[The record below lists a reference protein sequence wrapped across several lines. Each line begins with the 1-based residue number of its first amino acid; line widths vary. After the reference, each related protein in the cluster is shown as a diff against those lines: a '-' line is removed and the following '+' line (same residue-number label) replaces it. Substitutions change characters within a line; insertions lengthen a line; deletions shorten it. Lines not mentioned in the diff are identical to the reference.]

1 MNQRRNGKRKKILSL
16 ALAIIIVML
25 TISGCNKNPLGKTE
39 DKVKIV
45 CTTFAIYD
53 WVIQLTNGLED
64 YEVLFLLKNG
74 SDAHNYQPTVEDIVE
89 ISSCD
94 LFLYVGGES
103 DAWVEP
109 ALKEAKNKQRRVLN
123 FMELLEPVREEMLQE
138 PEPRK
143 EEHEEEEHDHADEH
157 VWLSLKNAQIFV
169 EQISNVLLE
178 LEENRTNEEKRA
190 ENIKQIQ
197 NNQKEYSRKL
207 KNLEEQYRTVV
218 EDAKTKVLLFADR
231 FPFAYLIEDYQLE
244 YYAAFDGCSTET
256 EASFE
261 TIAFLAQKIQEH
273 NLSHVLVLEE
283 SDREVAKSVI
293 RAAKRPEMEILEL
306 NSLQA
311 VAKNAKDITYLS
323 MMQRN
328 LEILKEALN

>member
-1 MNQRRNGKRKKILSL
+1 M

-25 TISGCNKNPLGKTE
+25 TISGCNKNSLGKTE

-53 WVIQLTNGLED
+53 WVIQLTDGLED
-64 YEVLFLLKNG
+64 YEVIFLLKNG
-74 SDAHNYQPTVEDIVE
+74 SDAHNYQPTVEDMVE

-94 LFLYVGGES
+94 LFLYIGGES

-123 FMELLEPVREEMLQE
+123 FMELLKPVRGEMLQE
-138 PEPRK
+138 PGQRE

-169 EQISNVLLE
+169 GQISNVLLE
-178 LEENRTNEEKRA
+178 LEDSRTNEEKRA

-197 NNQKEYSRKL
+197 KNQKEYSQEL
-207 KNLEEQYRTVV
+207 QNLEEQYRTVV
-218 EDAKTKVLLFADR
+218 ENAKTKVLLFADR

-261 TIAFLAQKIQEH
+261 TIAFLAQKIQEY
-273 NLSHVLVLEE
+273 NLSHVLVLEK
-283 SDREVAKSVI
+283 SNREVAKSVI
-293 RAAKRPEMEILEL
+293 RAAKRPKIEILEL

-311 VAKNAKDITYLS
+311 VEQNTKDITYLS
-323 MMQRN
+323 MMQKN